1 MQEFLAVFRSRGQAL
16 DCAARLRQGGIP
28 AVAVSTPQET
38 GAGCGLSV
46 RIGAFDFARVR
57 RVFRV
62 LPARARLRPHL
73 SDARRLIPPS
83 LLFFLNLSRAAP
95 PVRRSF
101 CPAAPPACGRG
112 GGCKNPCIRAQFMV
126 K

>member
-46 RIGAFDFARVR
+46 RIGAFDFAQAR
-57 RVFRV
+57 RVIAGCGYGAFFGYFR
-62 LPARARLRPHL
+62 LER
-73 SDARRLIPPS
+73 
-83 LLFFLNLSRAAP
+83 
-95 PVRRSF
+95 
-101 CPAAPPACGRG
+101 ACGRTYCTRVG
-112 GGCKNPCIRAQFMV
+112 
-126 K
+126 